1 MRIFIKKIQLLVS
14 LSLFIFASIHFIY
27 YVYRDFLEGPR
38 RLKFMTWWN
47 LYINSIYFI
56 VVLISDICLYFN
68 NRRME
73 KINFFFREHYSAI
86 CTTLTFLVSIIFWLM
101 IYLPILITNQFSKI
115 NEMGTF
121 YENLYVHLIITII
134 QILDIFFAQKTFMKF
149 NWNHIF
155 GLTILFLCYGIVVA
169 IEKFVKNFS
178 IYPFFN
184 DLKWWNFPFFIV
196 FFVCCYCLIYKFCYL
211 KLIEIKY
218 KKKIFVLESQEI
230 PINNVESLKI

>member
-1 MRIFIKKIQLLVS
+1 MRIFIKNIQLFVS
-14 LSLFIFASIHFIY
+14 LTIFSFGIIHFIY
-27 YVYRDFLEGPR
+27 YVYRDFLDGPR

-47 LYINSIYFI
+47 LYINSFYFI

-68 NRRME
+68 NIRME
-73 KINFFFREHYSAI
+73 KINYFFREHYSAF
-86 CTTLTFLVSIIFWLM
+86 CTTLTILVSIIFWFM
-101 IYLPILITNQFSKI
+101 IYLPLIITKQISKT

-149 NWNHIF
+149 NLNHIF
-155 GLTILFLCYGIVVA
+155 ALTILFFCYGIVVA
-169 IEKFVKNFS
+169 IEKFVNNFS

-184 DLKWWNFPFFIV
+184 DLKWWNFPFFIA

-218 KKKIFVLESQEI
+218 KRKYFVLESEEI
-230 PINNVESLKI
+230 RISNVDNMKL